1 MNVHAVSIKRIDQF
15 FQEELHA
22 RQIDPD
28 DPEFQLFRDV
38 CMPPK
43 EKTASIYGMSDEATL
58 ALLAGRAKSVQDM
71 EYELLARKRTS
82 AELDVDTILTIGIVV
97 VTETDDFKTITH
109 YFIGARRSYP
119 RLDAILTYL
128 IGYPKK
134 DLELKLEHDRAAKEF
149 KQMGLHLS

>member
-15 FQEELHA
+15 FIEQLHA

-38 CMPPK
+38 YMPLK
-43 EKTASIYGMSDEATL
+43 EKTASIYGISDEATL

-71 EYELLARKRTS
+71 EYELLARKRTN
-82 AELDVDTILTIGIVV
+82 ATLDVDTILTIGLVV
-97 VTETDDFKTITH
+97 VTETDDFKTITN
-109 YFIGARRSYP
+109 YFIGGSRPFQS
-119 RLDAILTYL
+119 LNSILTYL

-134 DLELKLEHDRAAKEF
+134 NLELKLEHDRAAKEF